1 MNSDVAIGDLSGR
14 EGLAGAMG
22 WRIGAAAALVVFM
35 AVLGAVSA
43 SAEAESAPG
52 EIVRFSVIGELPREP
67 FAADEFR
74 QVGVTDD
81 AVAQITRGVVPSRS
95 LTLAA
100 PKADPNNPYQIVATW
115 NDNTGKA
122 LSMRWGSPSW
132 GWLKVSNKH
141 NLTTAAAR
149 TTTKHPESRVVESPS
164 AIRYRTPVHRVE
176 CAVGRIGCRIVE
188 TRTVRVIANP
198 IRLTDGKAKGVI
210 TAYCEGVTWCP
221 NWVKNAV
228 NA

>member
-1 MNSDVAIGDLSGR
+1 MESDVVIGDQSD
-14 EGLAGAMG
+14 LARVAAAMG
-22 WRIGAAAALVVFM
+22 WRVGAAAALAVFT

-43 SAEAESAPG
+43 SAEAESTPG
-52 EIVRFSVIGELPREP
+52 EIVRFSVIGELPRGP
-67 FAADEFR
+67 FDADEFQ
-74 QVGVTDD
+74 QVGVTDE

-95 LTLAA
+95 LTLATQEE
-100 PKADPNNPYQIVATW
+100 DPNDPYQIVATW

-122 LSMRWGSPSW
+122 LSMRWGSASW

-149 TTTKHPESRVVESPS
+149 TTTKHPESRVVEGPS

-176 CAVGRIGCRIVE
+176 CAIGGIGCRIVE
-188 TRTVRVIANP
+188 TKTVRVIANP
-198 IRLTDGKAKGVI
+198 IRLTDGEAKGVI

>member
-1 MNSDVAIGDLSGR
+1 M
-14 EGLAGAMG
+14 
-22 WRIGAAAALVVFM
+22 
-35 AVLGAVSA
+35 
-43 SAEAESAPG
+43 
-52 EIVRFSVIGELPREP
+52 IGELPQGQFGAE
-67 FAADEFR
+67 ELR

-81 AVAQITRGVVPSRS
+81 AVAQIARGVVPTRS
-95 LTLAA
+95 LTAA
-100 PKADPNNPYQIVATW
+100 KQQDDPNSPYQVVATW
-115 NDNTGKA
+115 NDNTGRA
-122 LSMRWGSPSW
+122 LAMRWGSASW

-176 CAVGRIGCRIVE
+176 CSPGGIACRVVE
-188 TRTVRVIANP
+188 TKTVRVIANP
-198 IRLTDGKAKGVI
+198 IRLTDGEAKGVI